1 MSKSQK
7 KYNGGEKEQVIEL
20 IQYGAIH
27 VKFENMQSQ
36 LYIKF
41 FKKPRQCYT
50 YCLWIC
56 MSVCVCGKSTKLA

>member
-7 KYNGGEKEQVIEL
+7 KYNRGEKEQVIEL

-36 LYIKF
+36 LHIKF

-56 MSVCVCGKSTKLA
+56 MSVCVCVW